1 MLISETLQSYEFFNM
16 KVIELLKL
24 NRQLLNVCRAEG
36 IRINDVRYIELYN
49 GYRHMLAIGDKVSYI
64 VALLAVRYNVSER
77 KVYSLIKR
85 LQADCNLG
93 AV

>member
-1 MLISETLQSYEFFNM
+1 M
-16 KVIELLKL
+16 KVIELLRL
-24 NRQLLNVCRAEG
+24 NRQLLNVCRDEG
-36 IRINDVRYIELYN
+36 IRIDDVRYIELYN
-49 GYRHMLAIGDKVSYI
+49 DYRHMLAMGDKVSYI

-85 LQADCNLG
+85 LQADCNFG

>member
-1 MLISETLQSYEFFNM
+1 M

-49 GYRHMLAIGDKVSYI
+49 DYRHMLAMGDKVSYI